1 MISEHEKRLLRKQQA
16 LRHST
21 LFGGL
26 ASNQVEDLLGCAL
39 EVSLAGGET
48 LFSAGEP
55 SKGMY
60 LVVSGRTRAIRH
72 GADGREQIM
81 HEDGHGATF
90 PEVAVF
96 DGGPYPSTVVAV
108 TDATLL
114 FLPKKEVQRICLAYP
129 QVALAAL
136 SVLSKRLRKATG
148 MVEDFSLRDVGQ
160 RLGEY
165 LLEEARSRGRE
176 SRSGFELELRHT
188 NQEIADLIGSV
199 REVISR
205 AFAKLQRKELIEKEG
220 RVVRIIDA
228 EGLEEFSQ

>member
-1 MISEHEKRLLRKQQA
+1 MTSEHEKRLRRRHQA
-16 LRHST
+16 LRHSR

-26 ASNQVEDLLGCAL
+26 AAEQVEDLLGRAQ
-39 EVSLAGGET
+39 EVQLVGGET

-55 SKGMY
+55 SRGMF
-60 LVVSGRTRAIRH
+60 LVVSGRTRAVRH

-81 HEDGHGATF
+81 HEDGPGATF

-108 TDATLL
+108 SDATLL

-136 SVLSKRLRKATG
+136 NVLSKRLRKATG

-165 LLEEARSRGRE
+165 LLEEAFSEGRNVE
-176 SRSGFELELRHT
+176 PGFQLELRHT

-205 AFAKLQRKELIEKEG
+205 AFGKLQRRGLIEKDG
-220 RVVRIIDA
+220 RIVRILDP
-228 EGLEEFSQ
+228 EGLEAFSQ